1 MSCLNHAHEQLR
13 APCASREVSPVEPTV
28 KLFQLPEREVTP

>member
-1 MSCLNHAHEQLR
+1 MSRPNNAHDQLR
-13 APCASREVSPVEPTV
+13 ASCASREVSPVEPTV